1 MPKKWKE
8 FEEACCIYLNATYGN
23 EQRLFIHHGGSDST
37 ESDIEF
43 KLNENSHFFIEA
55 KMNASQCGQFVLLP
69 DFERKTFSYSDKNKF
84 PENEHSKEII
94 EHMNNNFVVF
104 SEAGTAGVSI
114 NLDETIFNNWIIAY
128 YSSKN
133 ARYFISQ
140 DKNSEYIIFPIS
152 EFGKYFE
159 ASAKYRMKKSGSSNP
174 PKKSYYE
181 IENLLSK
188 NQCADFQLEQ
198 TGKHLYLSTEYNMDG
213 QKLHGEDYTY
223 LCVKESPA
231 KFKVTKLSNTEHSNV
246 IFSIKLKKTQIK
258 NDLKQFL
265 LDLEIR

>member
-114 NLDETIFNNWIIAY
+114 TGANFGLGNVRFYLLDAEGNRACNT
-128 YSSKN
+128 S
-133 ARYFISQ
+133 ARYTTLQ
-140 DKNSEYIIFPIS
+140 NSIGLTYN
-152 EFGKYFE
+152 
-159 ASAKYRMKKSGSSNP
+159 SGAALYNNCTVTLVGIREGNTVYV
-174 PKKSYYE
+174 KG
-181 IENLLSK
+181 N
-188 NQCADFQLEQ
+188 FQ
-198 TGKHLYLSTEYNMDG
+198 
-213 QKLHGEDYTY
+213 
-223 LCVKESPA
+223 P
-231 KFKVTKLSNTEHSNV
+231 
-246 IFSIKLKKTQIK
+246 
-258 NDLKQFL
+258 
-265 LDLEIR
+265 